1 MDAQQLVAIVA
12 QCALGLIV
20 ASIGMQAQAREV
32 LAAMRNTKLVLKGL
46 LAVNVV
52 VPIVALTIT
61 WILPINPAV
70 RIGIVVMAV
79 SPMAPLVQMKMRKG
93 GLDTSHTIGLYV
105 ALILSAILFVPATV
119 ALFSAVYPGE
129 VSISVAAV
137 AKMVSITTLL
147 PLGAGLAIG
156 NWAPDF
162 ARRVAPIVMVLGF
175 VAVLLL
181 AGLILY
187 EQGGAML
194 RLIGDGTLLAIV
206 ITVAVGL
213 LAGYRLGRPNPAN
226 SDALAM
232 AAGTRHPGIAALI
245 VNANFTDPR
254 VMLSVLL
261 FLLTGII
268 MTVAYLVWQTRRQR
282 DDEHGVSAA

>member
-1 MDAQQLVAIVA
+1 MDPRELMAIVA

-20 ASIGMQAQAREV
+20 ASIGMQAQTRDV

-46 LAVNVV
+46 LAVNIV
-52 VPIVALTIT
+52 VPIVALAIT
-61 WILPINPAV
+61 AILPIDPAI

-79 SPMAPLVQMKMRKG
+79 SPMAPLVQMKMRQG
-93 GLDTSHTIGLYV
+93 GLDTSHAIGLYV

-119 ALFSAVYPGE
+119 TLFSAAYPGE

-147 PLGAGLAIG
+147 PLGVGLAIG
-156 NWAPDF
+156 NWAPAF
-162 ARRVAPIVMVLGF
+162 ARRAAPIVMILGF
-175 VAVLLL
+175 LAVLLL

-187 EQGGAML
+187 LQGGPL
-194 RLIGDGTLLAIV
+194 LGLLGDGTLLAIV
-206 ITVAVGL
+206 VTVAAGIVVGHW
-213 LAGYRLGRPNPAN
+213 LGRPNPAN

-254 VMLSVLL
+254 VMLTVML
-261 FLLTGII
+261 FLLTGVI

-282 DDEHGVSAA
+282 DDEHDPAPA